1 MTDTPE
7 RDGAAHSRPDDAV
20 DDTPPYAESTTERQ
34 TLLVSIATD
43 TDADSPLDEIGKHVG
58 DGWRVVDAIAVSG
71 DTSSPAIERDDVV
84 RYQVTVE
91 RDVDAQGVIVDA
103 DRGGAADLKDVGQ
116 VSAAFG
122 GPLPTADDPE

>member
-7 RDGAAHSRPDDAV
+7 GNGARPDDSGA
-20 DDTPPYAESTTERQ
+20 DTPPYAESTTERQ

-43 TDADSPLDEIGKHVG
+43 TEADSALDEIGKHVG
-58 DGWRVVDAIAVSG
+58 QGWRVVDAILVSS
-71 DTSSPAIERDDVV
+71 DTSSPAIERDDVA

-91 RDVDAQGVIVDA
+91 RDVDAQGVIENA
-103 DRGGAADLKDVGQ
+103 DRGSAADLKDVGQ

>member
-1 MTDTPE
+1 MTDAPT
-7 RDGAAHSRPDDAV
+7 DDARPDDDAGS
-20 DDTPPYAESTTERQ
+20 DTPPYAEPTTERQ
-34 TLLVSIATD
+34 TLLVSVATD

-58 DGWRVVDAIAVSG
+58 EGWRVVDAILISG

-91 RDVDAQGVIVDA
+91 REVSADGVIEDA

-122 GPLPTADDPE
+122 GPLPREGE